1 MKQEDNDKNYIGSL
15 FSSNELCLILFE
27 NAADAIFFVK
37 RSVVVDCNKNA
48 CLMFGVRS
56 KNEICGKSVFDYSPE
71 LQPDGRNSLEKSQE
85 ILSSA
90 LPGNTLKHYWKFL
103 SESKTLIDT
112 EVTINCFEHESG
124 TFLQLTI
131 QNITSLITTEKA
143 LSQTEDKYKKIF
155 RNVQDVFYQTDLNG
169 IITEISPSIE
179 KYSKYI
185 HSDIIG
191 QTIDDFYHNPDDR
204 KKLIK
209 EIAEKGEVHDFE
221 VLLKGRNNQL
231 VWGSV
236 NAHFIVDES
245 GKTSGIEGTIRDLSE
260 RKEAEKKLKQSL
272 SLLQATLDSTADGI
286 LVVNREGRITSF
298 NKQFKEMFNHSNA
311 IIESGEDNLAIEFVL
326 NQLED
331 PDFFVSRINY
341 LYEHPTLESFDIIE
355 LKDGRILER
364 FSCPQY
370 LDGEPAGRVWNFRDI
385 TIRKKAEQQLHL
397 MAHALKSINES
408 ISITDTNNRILFLNE
423 AFLKTYGYDDG
434 NELIGKDISFLRSQN
449 NDPEI
454 VDQILRSTIEAGW
467 QGEIFNRKKD
477 GTEFPISLSTSVI
490 LDENGHILG
499 MAGVATDIT
508 QRKQTEELL
517 RQSEM
522 KYRNL
527 IETMPDG
534 YYRSTSDG
542 KFVEVNKAMVKLLG
556 YESEDELMS
565 IDIKKDLYFDPS
577 DRESLVLQINPE
589 ELDVYQ
595 LKKKDGTAVWVE
607 DHGWYVKDK
616 SGKIIF
622 HEGVAR
628 DITERKIAEIQ
639 LQKYSEELQE
649 ANATKDKFFSIIA
662 HDLKSPFNSL
672 MGFSEIIKNEARN
685 LDIATIEQYAGL
697 ISSTSTNTYR
707 LLENLLDWARMQQSQ
722 LVFKPVSF
730 ILSNV
735 VNDVLEILIEKAN
748 SKMIAI
754 INYIP
759 GNLIVWADKDMLK
772 TILRNLISNAL
783 KFTPTNGKVEIKA
796 ALMND
801 ELEISITD
809 NGIGIKPDEISK
821 IFKIG
826 SSFSKRGTENEKGT
840 GLGLLLCKEFVEKHN
855 GQIKVESQVGKG
867 STFSFTLRQNEI
879 QKK

>member
-37 RSVVVDCNKNA
+37 SSVVVDCNKNA

-56 KNEICGKSVFDYSPE
+56 KKEICGKSVFDYSPE

-103 SESKTLIDT
+103 SEDKALIDT
-112 EVTINCFEHESG
+112 EVTINCFEHERG
-124 TFLQLTI
+124 IFLQLTI
-131 QNITSLITTEKA
+131 RNITSLITTEKA

-449 NDPEI
+449 NDPEV

-735 VNDVLEILIEKAN
+735 VNEVLEILIEKAN

-809 NGIGIKPDEISK
+809 NGIGIKPDEIIK

>member
-1 MKQEDNDKNYIGSL
+1 
-15 FSSNELCLILFE
+15 
-27 NAADAIFFVK
+27 
-37 RSVVVDCNKNA
+37 
-48 CLMFGVRS
+48 
-56 KNEICGKSVFDYSPE
+56 
-71 LQPDGRNSLEKSQE
+71 
-85 ILSSA
+85 
-90 LPGNTLKHYWKFL
+90 
-103 SESKTLIDT
+103 
-112 EVTINCFEHESG
+112 
-124 TFLQLTI
+124 
-131 QNITSLITTEKA
+131 
-143 LSQTEDKYKKIF
+143 
-155 RNVQDVFYQTDLNG
+155 
-169 IITEISPSIE
+169 
-179 KYSKYI
+179 
-185 HSDIIG
+185 
-191 QTIDDFYHNPDDR
+191 
-204 KKLIK
+204 
-209 EIAEKGEVHDFE
+209 
-221 VLLKGRNNQL
+221 
-231 VWGSV
+231 
-236 NAHFIVDES
+236 
-245 GKTSGIEGTIRDLSE
+245 
-260 RKEAEKKLKQSL
+260 
-272 SLLQATLDSTADGI
+272 
-286 LVVNREGRITSF
+286 
-298 NKQFKEMFNHSNA
+298 
-311 IIESGEDNLAIEFVL
+311 
-326 NQLED
+326 
-331 PDFFVSRINY
+331 
-341 LYEHPTLESFDIIE
+341 
-355 LKDGRILER
+355 
-364 FSCPQY
+364 
-370 LDGEPAGRVWNFRDI
+370 
-385 TIRKKAEQQLHL
+385 

-423 AFLKTYGYDDG
+423 AFLKTYGYEDG

-449 NDPEI
+449 NDPEV

-735 VNDVLEILIEKAN
+735 VNEVLEILIEKAN